1 MRLITPSFH
10 SNPFFATDLN
20 AISPRTSPGDLFG
33 LEHLSGEQYAA
44 YLSAVVEHYELSVQE
59 NCAVNSLRAEK
70 DEFLLETDRE
80 RIRARFVIWAT
91 GEFSFPDTQSF
102 PGAKLCQVASEVGSW
117 KQLPGSNFVVIGGYE
132 SGMDAAY
139 HLAIRGCR
147 VDVLSRGEP
156 WKIDDPDPS
165 VALSPYTKERLARV
179 ARALPESV
187 ELHGEKEVIEV
198 VRDESGYR
206 VLTLDGDSYATL
218 EAPILATGFDSG
230 IKRQVASF
238 FDWEGKKPVFSAVD
252 SSTLHPNLF
261 YSGPS
266 LVHRESKFCF
276 IYKFRSRFG
285 VIAQE
290 IGIRL
295 GLDTSELSDWEK
307 LDSSLK
313 TSIAVSIASAMS
325 EQPLSRRRLPDVA
338 QASLLARKG
347 SAAREGDGSRLLAA
361 GSKFSAGVSRA
372 PFRSLSGCSH
382 SSECIGKHAI

>member
-1 MRLITPSFH
+1 MNESSFDVAIVGGGPAGLGCALALRAVGIERLIVLESRIVGASFRNWPEEMRLITPSFH

-59 NCAVNSLRAEK
+59 NCAVNRLRAEK

-102 PGAKLCQVASEVGSW
+102 PGAKLCQVASQVGSW
-117 KQLPGSNFVVIGGYE
+117 KQLSGSDFVVIGGYE

-307 LDSSLK
+307 RGFLIEDLDCCVDCK
-313 TSIAVSIASAMS
+313 CDVGAAAIEEAVT
-325 EQPLSRRRLPDVA
+325 
-338 QASLLARKG
+338 
-347 SAAREGDGSRLLAA
+347 
-361 GSKFSAGVSRA
+361 
-372 PFRSLSGCSH
+372 
-382 SSECIGKHAI
+382 